1 MQKIVSVLVT
11 SLVLATSGVM
21 ATEKTLDTSFNPFE
35 EIQKMQQE
43 MGKIFERFHQ
53 KMMKEDMFSKFTFSV
68 PSIPA
73 IDLADEGESYLLEI
87 DIPGAEKNKIDITVK
102 ERILKVEAKTSK
114 EKKEKGKGYVKQERF
129 TSSYMRTITLP
140 QDANT
145 EKFESEYKNGVLKIT
160 IPKKKKEVIES

>member
-1 MQKIVSVLVT
+1 MKQIVSVLVT

-53 KMMKEDMFSKFTFSV
+53 KMMKEDMFSKFTFSF

-73 IDLADEGESYLLEI
+73 MDLIDEGDSYVLET
-87 DIPGAEKNKIDITVK
+87 DIPGVEKNKIDITV
-102 ERILKVEAKTSK
+102 EDRVLKIEAETSK
-114 EKKEKGKGYVKQERF
+114 DKKEKGKGYLKQERF
-129 TSSYMRTITLP
+129 TSSYMRMITLP
-140 QDANT
+140 QDANAN
-145 EKFESEYKNGVLKIT
+145 KFESEYKDGVLKIT
-160 IPKKKKEVIES
+160 IPKKKE